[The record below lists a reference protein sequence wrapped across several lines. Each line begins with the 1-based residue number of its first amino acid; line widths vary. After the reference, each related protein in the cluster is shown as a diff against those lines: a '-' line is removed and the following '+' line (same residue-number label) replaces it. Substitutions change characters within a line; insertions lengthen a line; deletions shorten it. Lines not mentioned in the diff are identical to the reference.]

1 MITASQGSG
10 TVSTVRT
17 LLLERE
23 WAKETADGI
32 QLTHPEKLLAD
43 WAAVWA
49 RRRERAHTFFTLT
62 PLADT
67 KRQMADFAR
76 QQKRPFALTGAAG
89 AWRVAPMTKYVRTQ
103 VYWEGDPTELAEGV
117 GLKPADTGANVHILV
132 PRDEGVFFHLEEID
146 GIPIVAPL
154 QLYLDL
160 QRDPARGEEAAE
172 HLWQTKLFP
181 NDARTK

>member
-10 TVSTVRT
+10 TVSTIRT

-23 WAKETADGI
+23 WAKETGEGI
-32 QLTHPEKLLAD
+32 QLTQPQKLLED
-43 WAAVWA
+43 WGAVWA